1 MKTIIFFA
9 TLTIVATILLA
20 SGYSSGW
27 MSTFLPVF
35 CLIMLTLNTIFL
47 DEWPFPLHCAF
58 SRYLGFNYSGDG
70 ALVFACWMIFL
81 WSSHAPLITF
91 FIIFFCS
98 DGLSSAKSES
108 SFIFFIC
115 CWLLLSSWAYC
126 LFVLLLLRSTV
137 RMNTISYWL
146 ILDR

>member
-47 DEWPFPLHCAF
+47 DE
-58 SRYLGFNYSGDG
+58 
-70 ALVFACWMIFL
+70 
-81 WSSHAPLITF
+81 
-91 FIIFFCS
+91 
-98 DGLSSAKSES
+98 
-108 SFIFFIC
+108 
-115 CWLLLSSWAYC
+115 
-126 LFVLLLLRSTV
+126 
-137 RMNTISYWL
+137 
-146 ILDR
+146 